1 MTRLELDEVCREA
14 VAGERAVLK
23 VLAGLP
29 VRGKVGERIR
39 EVLARRG
46 EPPCNETKREAK

>member
-14 VAGERAVLK
+14 VASERAVLK
-23 VLAGLP
+23 ALAGLP